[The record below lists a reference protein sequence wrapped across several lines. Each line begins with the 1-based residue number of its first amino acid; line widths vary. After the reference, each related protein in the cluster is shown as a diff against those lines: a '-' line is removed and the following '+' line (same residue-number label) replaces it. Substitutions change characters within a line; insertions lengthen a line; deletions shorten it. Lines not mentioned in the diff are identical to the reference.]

1 MELRTI
7 HKDKGPVLAAVVAL
21 LILGAGSIFL
31 TWQNI
36 RRQRELVDQHL
47 LLSAGAVLHGVEANL
62 MRIMHGLGRAPGMT
76 DNLSPTIKEFFQ
88 EITASGDIVFLGV
101 FGDDGA
107 LIVSSAK
114 DDKPESIALPE
125 EILAELET
133 RGHWEGPL
141 RYQGKTA
148 LFAALRARPS
158 LSRICSDVAQGV
170 PVLPFELRPRG
181 PGSGQGLGRG
191 QGRGQGPGMGRGQGP
206 GMGPG
211 MGMGPN
217 GMMGPPPDELDSV
230 RMPEV
235 PSVFLV
241 AALSPAKHLAQFD
254 AYRRAALL
262 QTGYVLGAAAVLW
275 FLALAYLS
283 RRNQALKAAR
293 LERFHSKL
301 LDNMP
306 DGLLTL
312 GPGGLIVSA
321 NGSAARL
328 LLGDNGSD
336 SGAEADLIGHSF
348 RDFPFAEMAATDG
361 SRPDEWRQYEHDG
374 RMLEVLCLPLQVE
387 DGACQPLCKGAG
399 QAAAPTEEKL
409 VLLRDRTRMKSL
421 EDDLAEAKRLAA
433 IGSLAAGVAH
443 EIRNPLSS
451 LRGFAQ
457 LFATKLKGQEPLSS
471 YACTMVQEA
480 DRLNRVV
487 TDLLYLARPREL
499 SPDPIDLVQVAEG
512 LQGLLRFDLEAKGVT
527 PVLNLDVTEICAD
540 EDGLK
545 QALLNLMVNA
555 LDALPEVQTEAQ
567 TRGVGGGSITLAS
580 TRSVAADA
588 PGVWVSVSDTGK
600 GMDEEVRSQAF
611 EPFFTAKRQGTG
623 LGLAIVQGIM
633 RAHKG
638 RAVIDSTP
646 GEGTT
651 VSLFFPDCPGYALEA
666 KPKLDDDN
674 DNDGGNGDSGGPARH
689 PADQTTAPDSGG
701 DPA

>member
-1 MELRTI
+1 MELRSFN
-7 HKDKGPVLAAVVAL
+7 KDKGPLLAAVVAL

-62 MRIMHGLGRAPGMT
+62 MRIMHSMARSPDMGNHLF
-76 DNLSPTIKEFFQ
+76 PTIKEFFQ

-101 FGDDGA
+101 FADDGSLVVA
-107 LIVSSAK
+107 STK
-114 DDKPESIALPE
+114 DDTPESIALPE

-158 LSRICSDVAQGV
+158 LSRICSNVIQGV
-170 PVLPFELRPRG
+170 PILPPDMRQRGPGRG
-181 PGSGQGLGRG
+181 PGSG
-191 QGRGQGPGMGRGQGP
+191 MGRGRGG
-206 GMGPG
+206 GMGLG
-211 MGMGPN
+211 MGAGGGR
-217 GMMGPPPDELDSV
+217 GMMPPPDEPGTA

-235 PSVFLV
+235 PSMFLV
-241 AALSPAKHLAQFD
+241 AALSPSKHLAQFD

-312 GPGGLIVSA
+312 GPGGVILSA

-328 LLGDNGSD
+328 LLGDKAAD
-336 SGAEADLIGHSF
+336 AEAGAEGDLTGRNF

-361 SRPDEWRQYEHDG
+361 TSPDQWRQYEHDG
-374 RMLEVLCLPLQVE
+374 RMLEVLCLPLQTE
-387 DGACQPLCKGAG
+387 DATCQPPCALAG
-399 QAAAPTEEKL
+399 QAPAPTEEKL

-499 SPDPIDLVQVAEG
+499 SPDPIDLTQVVES
-512 LQGLLRFDLEAKGVT
+512 LHGLLRFDLEAKGVT
-527 PVLNLDVTEICAD
+527 PRLDLAETRLCAD
-540 EDGLK
+540 QDGLK

-555 LDALPEVQTEAQ
+555 LDALPENDGSLTLSSRRSSPAD
-567 TRGVGGGSITLAS
+567 GVLDG
-580 TRSVAADA
+580 
-588 PGVWVSVSDTGK
+588 PGVWVSVTDNGH
-600 GMDEEVRSQAF
+600 GMDEAVRNQAF

-638 RAVIDSTP
+638 RALIDSTP

-651 VSLFFPDCPGYALEA
+651 VRLFFPDCPENSA
-666 KPKLDDDN
+666 PD
-674 DNDGGNGDSGGPARH
+674 DGGDDA
-689 PADQTTAPDSGG
+689 
-701 DPA
+701 